1 MNFWKRTRWTR
12 FSHGWKCSSHR
23 FQNSECHES
32 QKYCHPSTH
41 FKSPPNLEP
50 ATSEPRKHCGMFPD
64 DEILGF
70 DNQFFNIPDK
80 EAKYWP
86 PCLRLCLEK
95 SYESLQLHGYT
106 RETVKGQSIALYN
119 GVLVNGDLYLLPL
132 PTPVANVHSCKW
144 PNIW

>member
-1 MNFWKRTRWTR
+1 MTQIFPCLKMFKSQISEESNVMNHKN
-12 FSHGWKCSSHR
+12 KCQCR
-23 FQNSECHES
+23 
-32 QKYCHPSTH
+32 PR
-41 FKSPPNLEP
+41 FKSPPNLAT
-50 ATSEPRKHCGMFPD
+50 ATSEPRKHAGLFPD

-119 GVLVNGDLYLLPL
+119 GVLMRIMP
-132 PTPVANVHSCKW
+132 C
-144 PNIW
+144 